1 MKLKPEDTIE
11 GRTTTHMK
19 SDTYLELS
27 ADGRWMR
34 VIVGG
39 KLTVTFNVKYV
50 EKIIGGEKPEE
61 KQNETA

>member
-1 MKLKPEDTIE
+1 MKPGIEDTIE
-11 GRTTTHMK
+11 GRTKTHLR

-27 ADGRWMR
+27 ADGRWLR

-50 EKIIGGEKPEE
+50 EKIISGDKP
-61 KQNETA
+61 KGDK

>member
-1 MKLKPEDTIE
+1 
-11 GRTTTHMK
+11 MK

-50 EKIIGGEKPEE
+50 EKIIGGEKPEG
-61 KQNETA
+61 KQNENP